1 MAGGGHLELE
11 LGAWLDTSLLLL
23 EITVLRTAA
32 RDTWGRGQA
41 QGTALSALELG
52 QASGCFPPE
61 LTPIVSQNM
70 EPAPQGVGCSW
81 SLFPGCNRSVPGLV
95 GWVSWVTMALGTA
108 TFATASQF

>member
-70 EPAPQGVGCSW
+70 EPAPQGVRGALQPRGLGAAGASSQAATGACPDWWGGC
-81 SLFPGCNRSVPGLV
+81 PG
-95 GWVSWVTMALGTA
+95 
-108 TFATASQF
+108 